1 MGDPA
6 NDRTTAAMETP
17 LVESEEHTD
26 VLRNF
31 FTALVDNDMK
41 VITVILEAK
50 KADVNITFD
59 EPYDFVVPRYKGWGP
74 VHMITK
80 HGNLMSLK
88 LLVRLGADVAL
99 PNKDGD
105 TALHIASRYG
115 YVHCV
120 EFLLSCN
127 SSLINSVNHQGLSPL
142 LRAVFKFE
150 IAFKGRY
157 NKTIQALLS
166 AGCDTNICSSTKI
179 TALHLAASRGD
190 ASLSKLLLNGG
201 ADVNAVCCQG
211 STPLL
216 KALYA
221 MRVNVQCVK
230 VLLDAGA
237 DVEVQ
242 TISGRSILHLAV
254 LKCDEACVESILLAG
269 ANPNVPD
276 NYGKTPLWIAVQ
288 ENNVRLV
295 PLIARYGG
303 DVNYCRPPQN
313 LSLLSLAIT
322 CQSVSMVEQLLRLE
336 ASVDTETALCATPLS
351 LAVDVQN
358 IPIIKL
364 LLHENCRLNIVG
376 NSNHTLIPQTPL
388 QIAFERANLSVIK
401 LLMKAG
407 CRVEASWLKPRNLSA
422 SLLQNQCVLHWIEEY
437 CRTVPSL
444 LHMCRVAVRNT
455 IGPGIKDKLE
465 GLCSE
470 VVIPRCLANYL
481 MLTDLLA
488 DDKNNNSQLNLG
500 RVKRLDEWRLA
511 CWFHSEIANH
521 CYGAT

>member
-1 MGDPA
+1 MNDQGSMVDPA
-6 NDRTTAAMETP
+6 NDSTTVAMETP
-17 LVESEEHTD
+17 LVESEAHTD
-26 VLRNF
+26 VLRDF
-31 FTALVDNDMK
+31 FCALVDNDMK
-41 VITVILEAK
+41 VITIILESK
-50 KADVNITFD
+50 KADVNMMFD

-74 VHMITK
+74 IHIITK
-80 HGNLMSLK
+80 HGNIMSLK

-99 PNKDGD
+99 HNKDGD

-115 YVHCV
+115 SVHCV
-120 EFLLSCN
+120 EFLLACN
-127 SSLINSVNHQGLSPL
+127 KSLINNVNNQGLSPL

-150 IAFKGRY
+150 FAFKGQY

-166 AGCDTNICSSTKI
+166 VGCDTNICSSAKI

-190 ASLSKLLLNGG
+190 ASLSRLLLNGG
-201 ADVNAVCCQG
+201 ANVNAVCCQG

-242 TISGRSILHLAV
+242 TISGRSVLHLAII
-254 LKCDEACVESILLAG
+254 KCDEACVESILLAG
-269 ANPNVPD
+269 ANPNVQD
-276 NYGKTPLWIAVQ
+276 NYGKTPLWISVQ

-295 PLIARYGG
+295 PIIVKYGG

-322 CQSVSMVEQLLRLE
+322 CQSVSMVEQLIRLG

-388 QIAFERANLSVIK
+388 QIAFERANLNVIK

-407 CRVEASWLKPRNLSA
+407 CKVEASWLKPRNLSA
-422 SLLQNQCVLHWIEEY
+422 SLLQNQCVLHWIEDY
-437 CRTVPSL
+437 CRTVQPL
-444 LHMCRVAVRNT
+444 LHMCRVTVRNT

-465 GLCSE
+465 NLCAE
-470 VVIPRCLANYL
+470 AVIPRRLADYL

-488 DDKNNNSQLNLG
+488 DDKISNNQLHLG
-500 RVKRLDEWRLA
+500 RGNRLND
-511 CWFHSEIANH
+511 S
-521 CYGAT
+521 